1 MSTTLAFR
9 LILGL
14 VVGGVLTCSVWDRN
28 DRELKEQPADEDTR
42 TGMPRFRSFAA
53 AETLPTML
61 VMYLAISLAIGGR
74 EMAVQYLLG
83 LLLRVFL
90 LIGVY
95 YVLLLAVMPLLR
107 RHISARVCAVL
118 WLLPGYL
125 YFLTQ
130 VSSVQRAD
138 PGGERMLVL
147 HASGT
152 LVTVLLAVWAAGAIG
167 VFAWKI
173 ISHLR
178 FRRRVLKDA
187 VVVTDEQTLAVWKAE
202 LARAWIEE
210 TKWTL
215 VRAPQLT
222 TPLSIGLFQK
232 TTCVALPACSYTPEE
247 LSLILRHEII
257 HLSRRDPASKFFMV
271 FCTAMCWFNPLMWVA
286 MRKSADDFELSC
298 DESVLL
304 AQPQPVRRQYAELLL
319 KTAGD
324 ERGFTTCLSATASAL
339 RYRLKSIMAPG
350 KKHTGALLVGLTF
363 LLLTL
368 CAGHVALAYDAQPG
382 AARIFDG
389 RPPEDFSLRY
399 VDVWNDDRG
408 SGTDFGCTDEAALK
422 DYLAA
427 LQLETYTEALD
438 RYGKCRSLQLLFDA
452 PEGTLSVTLADNQ
465 SIHVT
470 RLWLKNAPSESY
482 YLAEPIDWQLLDRL
496 IVPRP
501 ALRVWFS
508 LPGQDEDS
516 CFFAGV
522 YSMTQTLPDG
532 TVQVLQEP
540 DEGNY
545 SAFGTTGGGRTV
557 RLEFGQTLLEPYT
570 VTCQTPDGSERR
582 IFTQDELRGGC
593 VPLLP
598 GESADYTVAA
608 RLQGEDGSTYDA
620 VFCFRYDRLAGET

>member
-14 VVGGVLTCSVWDRN
+14 VVGGVLTFSVWDRSYT
-28 DRELKEQPADEDTR
+28 ELEERPADEDVR
-42 TGMPRFRSFAA
+42 TGRPRFRSFADA
-53 AETLPTML
+53 GMLPTML
-61 VMYLAISLAIGGR
+61 VMYLVISLAIGGR
-74 EMAVQYLLG
+74 EMAMQYLLG

-95 YVLLLAVMPLLR
+95 YVLLLAVLPLLR

-125 YFLTQ
+125 YFLAQ

-187 VVVTDEQTLAVWKAE
+187 VVVTDEQTLAVWQAE
-202 LARAWIEE
+202 LTRAWIGK

-232 TTCVALPACSYTPEE
+232 TTCVALPARSYTPEE

-319 KTAGD
+319 RTAGD

-339 RYRLKSIMAPG
+339 RYRLKNIMAPG

-363 LLLTL
+363 LMLML

-389 RPPEDFSLRY
+389 RPPEDVSLRY
-399 VDVWNDDRG
+399 VYPWNDDRG
-408 SGTDFGCTDEAALK
+408 TEFGCTDEAALK

-438 RYGKCRSLQLLFDA
+438 RYGEVRSLQLLFDA

-508 LPGQDEDS
+508 VPGQDEDS
-516 CFFAGV
+516 CFMAGV

-540 DEGNY
+540 DAGNY
-545 SAFGTTGGGRTV
+545 SAFGETGGGRTV
-557 RLEFGQTLLEPYT
+557 RLEFGQTLLGPYT

-582 IFTQDELRGGC
+582 TFTQDELPGGR

-598 GESADYTVAA
+598 GESANYTVAA

-620 VFCFRYDRLAGET
+620 VFCFRYDRLAGGT

>member
-1 MSTTLAFR
+1 MSSVQAFR
-9 LILGL
+9 LVLILI
-14 VVGGVLTCSVWDRN
+14 CSAVITWKVWARA
-28 DRELKEQPADEDTR
+28 DREQLSDPKSVDDSL
-42 TGMPRFRSFAA
+42 PRFSAFLAA
-53 AETLPTML
+53 GSLPFLLL
-61 VMYLAISLAIGGR
+61 VWIVLGAVMGGWALAIQSVLR
-74 EMAVQYLLG
+74 LLVE
-83 LLLRVFL
+83 VFL
-90 LIGVY
+90 VIGVY
-95 YVLLLAVMPLLR
+95 YVLLLAVMPVLR
-107 RHISARVCAVL
+107 RHFSARVCAML
-118 WLLPGYL
+118 WLLPDFLYL
-125 YFLTQ
+125 LNNTNQ
-130 VSSVQRAD
+130 LAAEHPLVIHL
-138 PGGERMLVL
+138 PGKLVY
-147 HASGT
+147 
-152 LVTVLLAVWAAGAIG
+152 VLFAIWAAGAAG
-167 VFAWKI
+167 VLGWKVL
-173 ISHLR
+173 SHLR

-187 VVVTDEQTLAVWKAE
+187 VSVTDEETLAVWQAE
-202 LARAWIEE
+202 LARAWVKK
-210 TKWTL
+210 TKWKL
-215 VRAPQLT
+215 VRSQSLT
-222 TPLSIGLFQK
+222 TPLSIGLFDR
-232 TTCVALPACSYTPEE
+232 TTCVVLPARSYTPQE
-247 LSLILRHEII
+247 LSLVLRHEVI
-257 HLSRRDPASKFFMV
+257 HICRGDPSSKFFMA

-298 DESVLL
+298 DETVLL
-304 AQPQPVRRQYAELLL
+304 NEPQPVRREYAELLL
-319 KTAGD
+319 NTAGD

-339 RYRLKSIMAPG
+339 RYRLKNIMVPG

-408 SGTDFGCTDEAALK
+408 SGTDFGCTDETALK

-427 LQLETYTEALD
+427 LQLETYTESLD
-438 RYGKCRSLQLLFDA
+438 RYGECRSLKLLFDA
-452 PEGTLSVTLADNQ
+452 PEGTLSVTLTDNQ

-470 RLWLKNAPSESY
+470 RLWLKNAPSENY

-522 YSMTQTLPDG
+522 YSMMQTLPDG

-582 IFTQDELRGGC
+582 IFTQDELRGGR

-620 VFCFRYDRLAGET
+620 VFCFRYDRLAGGT

>member
-14 VVGGVLTCSVWDRN
+14 VVGGVLTFSVWDRSYT
-28 DRELKEQPADEDTR
+28 ELEERPADEDVR
-42 TGMPRFRSFAA
+42 TGRPRFRSFADA
-53 AETLPTML
+53 GMLPTML
-61 VMYLAISLAIGGR
+61 VMYLVISLAIGGR
-74 EMAVQYLLG
+74 EMAMQYLLG

-125 YFLTQ
+125 YFLAQ

-187 VVVTDEQTLAVWKAE
+187 VVVTDEQTLAVWQAE
-202 LARAWIEE
+202 LTRAWIGK

-232 TTCVALPACSYTPEE
+232 TTCVALPARSYTPEE

-319 KTAGD
+319 RTAGD

-339 RYRLKSIMAPG
+339 RYRLKNIMAPG

-363 LLLTL
+363 LMLML

-389 RPPEDFSLRY
+389 WPPEDVSLRY
-399 VDVWNDDRG
+399 VYPWNDDRG
-408 SGTDFGCTDEAALK
+408 TEFGCTDEAALK

-438 RYGKCRSLQLLFDA
+438 RYGDVRSLQLLFDA

-482 YLAEPIDWQLLDRL
+482 YLAEPIDWKLLDRL

-501 ALRVWFS
+501 VLRVWFS
-508 LPGQDEDS
+508 VPGQDEDS
-516 CFFAGV
+516 CFMAGV

-540 DEGNY
+540 DAGNY
-545 SAFGTTGGGRTV
+545 SAFGETGGGRTV

-582 IFTQDELRGGC
+582 IFTQDELRGGR

-598 GESADYTVAA
+598 GESANYTVVA

-620 VFCFRYDRLAGET
+620 VFCFRYDRLAGGT

>member
-1 MSTTLAFR
+1 M
-9 LILGL
+9 
-14 VVGGVLTCSVWDRN
+14 
-28 DRELKEQPADEDTR
+28 
-42 TGMPRFRSFAA
+42 
-53 AETLPTML
+53 
-61 VMYLAISLAIGGR
+61 
-74 EMAVQYLLG
+74 
-83 LLLRVFL
+83 
-90 LIGVY
+90 
-95 YVLLLAVMPLLR
+95 
-107 RHISARVCAVL
+107 
-118 WLLPGYL
+118 
-125 YFLTQ
+125 
-130 VSSVQRAD
+130 
-138 PGGERMLVL
+138 
-147 HASGT
+147 
-152 LVTVLLAVWAAGAIG
+152 LLAVWAAGAIG

-187 VVVTDEQTLAVWKAE
+187 VVVTDEQMLAVWQAE
-202 LARAWIEE
+202 LARAWLGE

-232 TTCVALPACSYTPEE
+232 TTCVALPARSYTPEE

-339 RYRLKSIMAPG
+339 RYRLKNIMAPG

-408 SGTDFGCTDEAALK
+408 SGTDFGCTDEAELK

-427 LQLETYTEALD
+427 LQLETYTEALN
-438 RYGKCRSLQLLFDA
+438 RYGECRSLQLLFDA

-582 IFTQDELRGGC
+582 IFTQDELRGGR

-620 VFCFRYDRLAGET
+620 VFCFRYDRLAGGT

>member
-1 MSTTLAFR
+1 MSAAMALR
-9 LILGL
+9 LLFGVL
-14 VVGGVLTCSVWDRN
+14 CGGVLAWVVWDRSE
-28 DRELKEQPADEDTR
+28 RELADR
-42 TGMPRFRSFAA
+42 TGREEHERPRF
-53 AETLPTML
+53 LPFGGYYYLPMMML
-61 VMYLAISLAIGGR
+61 LYPILGVIAGGAQ
-74 EMAVQYLLG
+74 MAVQLTLCA
-83 LLLRVFL
+83 LMRVFL
-90 LIGVY
+90 ELGVY
-95 YVLLLAVMPLLR
+95 YVLLMAVMPWLR
-107 RHISARVCAVL
+107 RWVSARVCAML
-118 WLLPGYL
+118 WLLPDWIYVFVGRL
-125 YFLTQ
+125 DLPT
-130 VSSVQRAD
+130 D
-138 PGGERMLVL
+138 GKKLVL
-147 HASGT
+147 HAPGT
-152 LVTVLLAVWAAGAIG
+152 LVYVLLAIWAVGAVG
-167 VFAWKI
+167 VMVWKI
-173 ISHLR
+173 GAHLV
-178 FRRRVLKDA
+178 FRRRILKNA
-187 VVVTDEQTLAVWKAE
+187 VPVTDRQTLHVWEIE
-202 LARAWIEE
+202 LERAWIRKC
-210 TKWTL
+210 KWKL
-215 VRAPQLT
+215 VRSDAVT
-222 TPLSIGLFQK
+222 TPLSIGLYNR
-232 TTCVALPACSYTPEE
+232 TTRIVLPMREYTQEE

-257 HLSRRDPASKFFMV
+257 HISRGDPEAKLFLT
-271 FCTAMCWFNPLMWVA
+271 FCTAMCWFNPLMWAA

-339 RYRLKSIMAPG
+339 RYRLKNIMAPG

-389 RPPEDFSLRY
+389 QPPEDFSLRY

-427 LQLETYTEALD
+427 LQLETYTEALN
-438 RYGKCRSLQLLFDA
+438 RYGECRSLQLLFDA

-582 IFTQDELRGGC
+582 IFTQDELRGGR

-620 VFCFRYDRLAGET
+620 VFCFRYDRLAGGT

>member
-53 AETLPTML
+53 AEMLPTML
-61 VMYLAISLAIGGR
+61 VTYLVISFLLGGR

-125 YFLTQ
+125 YFLAQ

-187 VVVTDEQTLAVWKAE
+187 VVVTDEQTLAVWRAE
-202 LARAWIEE
+202 LARAWLGE

-215 VRAPQLT
+215 VHAPQLT

-232 TTCVALPACSYTPEE
+232 TTCVALPARSYTPEE

-339 RYRLKSIMAPG
+339 RYRLKNIMVPG

-382 AARIFDG
+382 AARIFNG

-427 LQLETYTEALD
+427 LQLCEAHEQTVGKLVDVRDHAAERIARRMAVEIGQRQTLQVGERLPAHVARHGEADPVVDD
-438 RYGKCRSLQLLFDA
+438 RHQPLQKRGQPGKYGDFHRQRADRGEIDLSGADDRVDGVADEDGDIERPCHTGRRQKKGQQQKRQIA
-452 PEGTLSVTLADNQ
+452 PKASAHAKKRFGG
-465 SIHVT
+465 SIHSASSF
-470 RLWLKNAPSESY
+470 L
-482 YLAEPIDWQLLDRL
+482 
-496 IVPRP
+496 
-501 ALRVWFS
+501 
-508 LPGQDEDS
+508 S
-516 CFFAGV
+516 C
-522 YSMTQTLPDG
+522 
-532 TVQVLQEP
+532 
-540 DEGNY
+540 
-545 SAFGTTGGGRTV
+545 
-557 RLEFGQTLLEPYT
+557 
-570 VTCQTPDGSERR
+570 ERQ
-582 IFTQDELRGGC
+582 I
-593 VPLLP
+593 
-598 GESADYTVAA
+598 S
-608 RLQGEDGSTYDA
+608 
-620 VFCFRYDRLAGET
+620 

>member
-1 MSTTLAFR
+1 MMF
-9 LILGL
+9 
-14 VVGGVLTCSVWDRN
+14 
-28 DRELKEQPADEDTR
+28 
-42 TGMPRFRSFAA
+42 
-53 AETLPTML
+53 
-61 VMYLAISLAIGGR
+61 
-74 EMAVQYLLG
+74 
-83 LLLRVFL
+83 LLL
-90 LIGVY
+90 IPC
-95 YVLLLAVMPLLR
+95 LLL
-107 RHISARVCAVL
+107 
-118 WLLPGYL
+118 
-125 YFLTQ
+125 
-130 VSSVQRAD
+130 
-138 PGGERMLVL
+138 
-147 HASGT
+147 
-152 LVTVLLAVWAAGAIG
+152 
-167 VFAWKI
+167 
-173 ISHLR
+173 
-178 FRRRVLKDA
+178 
-187 VVVTDEQTLAVWKAE
+187 
-202 LARAWIEE
+202 
-210 TKWTL
+210 
-215 VRAPQLT
+215 
-222 TPLSIGLFQK
+222 
-232 TTCVALPACSYTPEE
+232 
-247 LSLILRHEII
+247 
-257 HLSRRDPASKFFMV
+257 
-271 FCTAMCWFNPLMWVA
+271 
-286 MRKSADDFELSC
+286 
-298 DESVLL
+298 
-304 AQPQPVRRQYAELLL
+304 
-319 KTAGD
+319 
-324 ERGFTTCLSATASAL
+324 SAL
-339 RYRLKSIMAPG
+339 RAKAEETALPEGKRPGVTLQVEMDLVSSYIWRGVYEAGPSLQPGLTLGIGNFTIAAWGSVDFTSSSYKEADLMLSYRLKNIMAPG

-408 SGTDFGCTDEAALK
+408 SGIDFGCTDEAALK

-438 RYGKCRSLQLLFDA
+438 RYGECRSLQLLFDA

-501 ALRVWFS
+501 VLRVWFS

-582 IFTQDELRGGC
+582 IFTQDELRGGR

-620 VFCFRYDRLAGET
+620 VFCFRYDRLAGGT

>member
-14 VVGGVLTCSVWDRN
+14 VVGGVLTFSVWDRSYT
-28 DRELKEQPADEDTR
+28 ELEERPADEDVR
-42 TGMPRFRSFAA
+42 TGRPRFRSFADA
-53 AETLPTML
+53 GMLPTML
-61 VMYLAISLAIGGR
+61 VMYLVISLAIGGR
-74 EMAVQYLLG
+74 EMAMQYLLG

-95 YVLLLAVMPLLR
+95 YVLLLAVLPLLR

-125 YFLTQ
+125 YFLTY
-130 VSSVQRAD
+130 VSNAERAD
-138 PGGERMLVL
+138 PGGGRMLVL

-187 VVVTDEQTLAVWKAE
+187 VVVTDEQTLAVWQAE
-202 LARAWIEE
+202 LTRAWIGK

-232 TTCVALPACSYTPEE
+232 TTCVALPARSYTPEE

-319 KTAGD
+319 RTAGD

-339 RYRLKSIMAPG
+339 RYRLKNIMAPG

-363 LLLTL
+363 LMLML

-389 RPPEDFSLRY
+389 RPPEDVSLRY
-399 VDVWNDDRG
+399 VYPWNDDRG
-408 SGTDFGCTDEAALK
+408 TEFGCTDEAALK

-438 RYGKCRSLQLLFDA
+438 RYGEVRSLQLLFDA

-508 LPGQDEDS
+508 VPGQDEDS
-516 CFFAGV
+516 CFMAGV

-540 DEGNY
+540 DAGNY
-545 SAFGTTGGGRTV
+545 SAFGETGGGRTV
-557 RLEFGQTLLEPYT
+557 RLEFGQTLLGPYT

-582 IFTQDELRGGC
+582 TFTQDELPGGR

-598 GESADYTVAA
+598 GESANYTVAA

-620 VFCFRYDRLAGET
+620 VFCFRYDRLAGGT

>member
-53 AETLPTML
+53 AEMLPTML
-61 VMYLAISLAIGGR
+61 VMYLVISFAIGGR

-95 YVLLLAVMPLLR
+95 YVLLLAVLPLLR

-125 YFLTQ
+125 YFLAQ

-187 VVVTDEQTLAVWKAE
+187 VVVTDEQTLAVWQAE
-202 LARAWIEE
+202 LTRAWIGE

-232 TTCVALPACSYTPEE
+232 TTCVALPARSYTPEE

-271 FCTAMCWFNPLMWVA
+271 FCTAMCWFDPLMWVA

-339 RYRLKSIMAPG
+339 RYRLKNIMAPG

-438 RYGKCRSLQLLFDA
+438 RYGECRSLQLLFDA
-452 PEGTLSVTLADNQ
+452 PEGTLGVTLADNQ

-582 IFTQDELRGGC
+582 IFTQDELRGGR

-620 VFCFRYDRLAGET
+620 VFCFRYDRLAGGT

>member
-1 MSTTLAFR
+1 MSSVQAFR
-9 LILGL
+9 LVLILI
-14 VVGGVLTCSVWDRN
+14 CSAVITWKVWARA
-28 DRELKEQPADEDTR
+28 DREQLSDPKSVDDSL
-42 TGMPRFRSFAA
+42 PRFSAFLAA
-53 AETLPTML
+53 GSLPFLLL
-61 VMYLAISLAIGGR
+61 VWIVLGAVMGGWALAIQSVLR
-74 EMAVQYLLG
+74 LLVE
-83 LLLRVFL
+83 VFL
-90 LIGVY
+90 VIGVY
-95 YVLLLAVMPLLR
+95 YVLLLAVMPVLR
-107 RHISARVCAVL
+107 RHFSARVCAML
-118 WLLPGYL
+118 WLLPDFLYL
-125 YFLTQ
+125 LNNTNQ
-130 VSSVQRAD
+130 LAAEHPLVIHL
-138 PGGERMLVL
+138 PGKLVY
-147 HASGT
+147 
-152 LVTVLLAVWAAGAIG
+152 VLFAIWAAGAAG
-167 VFAWKI
+167 VLGWKVL
-173 ISHLR
+173 SHLR

-187 VVVTDEQTLAVWKAE
+187 VSVTDEETLAVWQAE
-202 LARAWIEE
+202 LARAWVKK
-210 TKWTL
+210 TKWKL
-215 VRAPQLT
+215 VRSQSLT
-222 TPLSIGLFQK
+222 TPLSIGLFDR
-232 TTCVALPACSYTPEE
+232 TTCVVLPARSYTPQE
-247 LSLILRHEII
+247 LSLVLRHEII
-257 HLSRRDPASKFFMV
+257 HICRGDPSSKFFMA

-298 DESVLL
+298 DETVLL
-304 AQPQPVRRQYAELLL
+304 DEPQPVRREYAELLL
-319 KTAGD
+319 NTASD

-339 RYRLKSIMAPG
+339 RYRLKNIMAPG

-408 SGTDFGCTDEAALK
+408 SGTDFGCTDETALRN
-422 DYLAA
+422 YLAA

-438 RYGKCRSLQLLFDA
+438 RYGECRSLQLLFDA

-582 IFTQDELRGGC
+582 IFTQDELRGGR

-620 VFCFRYDRLAGET
+620 VFCFRYDRLAGGT

>member
-14 VVGGVLTCSVWDRN
+14 VVGGVLTFSVWDRSYT
-28 DRELKEQPADEDTR
+28 ELEERPADEDVR
-42 TGMPRFRSFAA
+42 TGRPRFRSFADA
-53 AETLPTML
+53 GMLPTML
-61 VMYLAISLAIGGR
+61 VMYLVISLAIGGR
-74 EMAVQYLLG
+74 EMAMQYLLG

-125 YFLTQ
+125 YFLAQ

-187 VVVTDEQTLAVWKAE
+187 VVVTDEQTLAVWQAE
-202 LARAWIEE
+202 LTRAWIGK

-232 TTCVALPACSYTPEE
+232 TTCVALPARSYTPEE

-319 KTAGD
+319 RTAGD

-339 RYRLKSIMAPG
+339 RYRLKNIMAPG

-363 LLLTL
+363 LMLML

-389 RPPEDFSLRY
+389 RPPEDVSLRY
-399 VDVWNDDRG
+399 VYPWNDDRG
-408 SGTDFGCTDEAALK
+408 TEFGCTDEAALK

-438 RYGKCRSLQLLFDA
+438 RYGEVRSLQLLFDA

-508 LPGQDEDS
+508 VPGQDEDS
-516 CFFAGV
+516 CFMAGV

-540 DEGNY
+540 DAGNY
-545 SAFGTTGGGRTV
+545 SAFGETGGGRTV
-557 RLEFGQTLLEPYT
+557 RLEFGQTLLGPYT

-582 IFTQDELRGGC
+582 TFTQDELPGGR

-598 GESADYTVAA
+598 GESANYTVAA

-620 VFCFRYDRLAGET
+620 VFCFRYDRLAGGT